1 MPRASVLAIHKEQVK
16 SMSIVVQ
23 DLALGGDGLSVMV
36 KDTIDI
42 AGYPT
47 RASSNALVDA
57 PAAGEHA
64 QVVRALLGAGCRITG
79 KTSLHELAFG
89 TTGLNAWTGTAA
101 NPRYPGY
108 IPGGSS
114 SGSAAAVAGGLCDF
128 ALGTD
133 TGGSVRIP
141 AACCGVFGLKPTFGR
156 ISRQGVMPTHSTL
169 DCVGPLARDMDR
181 LIEAMGI
188 IDPTFAPVPLPEH
201 LAIGVVAVEVHEQI
215 QAVVNQALG
224 RSHFKLLEQTLPG
237 MSAAYGAGMAII
249 NAETWAACGHLL
261 QTGRVGSDVA
271 DRLRAASLTTAKF
284 VEEAEITRRA
294 FTAEVDAALAITPI
308 LAMPTMPDFPLRV
321 VDAAD
326 TRAALG
332 MTSLVR
338 AFNLSGHPALSIPLE
353 SASGLPIGLQLIAAH
368 GADEL
373 LCAVARELVRRLE
386 E

>member
-1 MPRASVLAIHKEQVK
+1 
-16 SMSIVVQ
+16 MSIVVE
-23 DLALGGDGLSVMV
+23 DLALGGSGLSVMV

-42 AGYPT
+42 AGHAT
-47 RASSNALVDA
+47 RASSQALADA
-57 PAAGEHA
+57 PAATEHA
-64 QVVRALLGAGCRITG
+64 QVIQGVLNAGCRITG
-79 KTSLHELAFG
+79 KTGLHELAFG

-114 SGSAAAVAGGLCDF
+114 SGSAAAVAAGLCDF

-156 ISRQGVMPTHSTL
+156 VSRKGVMPAHSTL

-181 LIEAMGI
+181 LIEAMHV
-188 IDPTFAPVPLPEH
+188 IDPTFKALAALPEN
-201 LAIGVVAVEVHEQI
+201 LSIGVVAVHADEQI
-215 QAVVNQALG
+215 HAVVNQALA
-224 RSHFKLLEQTLPG
+224 RSRFALSEQSLPG
-237 MSAAYGAGMAII
+237 MRAAYGAGMVVI

-261 QTGRVGSDVA
+261 QTGRVGEDVA
-271 DRLRAASLTTAKF
+271 NRLRAASLTTAES
-284 VEEAEITRRA
+284 VEEAEIVRRV

-308 LAMPTMPDFPLRV
+308 LAMPTMPDFPLLV
-321 VDAAD
+321 ADAAD

-353 SASGLPIGLQLIAAH
+353 SASGLPVGLQLIAAH

-373 LCAVARELVRRLE
+373 LCAVGRELVRRLE

>member
-1 MPRASVLAIHKEQVK
+1 
-16 SMSIVVQ
+16 MSIVVE
-23 DLALGGDGLSVMV
+23 DLALGGSGLSVMV

-47 RASSNALVDA
+47 RASSSALADA
-57 PAAGEHA
+57 PAAGKHA
-64 QVVRALLGAGCRITG
+64 QVVQALLDAGCRISG

-114 SGSAAAVAGGLCDF
+114 SGSAAAVAAGLCDF

-156 ISRQGVMPTHSTL
+156 ISREGVMPAHSTL
-169 DCVGPLARDMDR
+169 DCVGPLARDMDC
-181 LIEAMGI
+181 LIDAMHA
-188 IDPTFAPVPLPEH
+188 IDPTFKPVSVPDNLS
-201 LAIGVVAVEVHEQI
+201 IGVVAVKADEHVS
-215 QAVVNQALG
+215 AVVSQALG
-224 RSHFKLLEQTLPG
+224 RSRFALVEQSLPG
-237 MSAAYGAGMAII
+237 MLAAYGAGMAII

-261 QTGRVGSDVA
+261 QTGRVGNDVA
-271 DRLRAASLTTAKF
+271 DRLRAASLTSVKA
-284 VEEAEITRRA
+284 VEEAEIIRRA

-308 LAMPTMPDFPLRV
+308 LAMPTMPDFPLLV
-321 VDAAD
+321 ADAAD

-353 SASGLPIGLQLIAAH
+353 SASGLPVGLQLIAAH

>member
-1 MPRASVLAIHKEQVK
+1 VTPNEQVK
-16 SMSIVVQ
+16 SMSIVVE
-23 DLALGGDGLSVMV
+23 DLALGGSGLSVMV

-42 AGYPT
+42 AGFAT
-47 RASSNALVDA
+47 RASSNALADA
-57 PAAGEHA
+57 PAASEHA
-64 QVVRALLGAGCRITG
+64 QVVQALLNAGCRISG

-114 SGSAAAVAGGLCDF
+114 SGSAAAVAAGLCDF
-128 ALGTD
+128 SLGTD

-156 ISRQGVMPTHSTL
+156 ISRQGVMPTHSSL
-169 DCVGPLARDMDR
+169 DCVGPFARDMHR
-181 LIEAMGI
+181 LIEAMQA
-188 IDPTFAPVPLPEH
+188 IDPTFTDTQVPENLP
-201 LAIGVVAVEVHEQI
+201 IGVVAVQANEQI
-215 QAVVNQALG
+215 HNVVNQALA
-224 RSHFKLLEQTLPG
+224 RSGFNLQEQSLPG
-237 MSAAYGAGMAII
+237 MAAAYGAGMAII

-261 QTGRVGSDVA
+261 QTGKVGNDVA
-271 DRLRAASLTTAKF
+271 DRLRAASLTSAES
-284 VEEAEITRRA
+284 VAEAEQVRRA

-308 LAMPTMPDFPLRV
+308 LAMPTMPNFPLLV
-321 VDAAD
+321 ADAAD

-353 SASGLPIGLQLIAAH
+353 SASGLPVGLQLIAAH

>member
-1 MPRASVLAIHKEQVK
+1 VTHNEQVK
-16 SMSIVVQ
+16 SMSIVVE
-23 DLALGGDGLSVMV
+23 DFALGGSGLSVMV

-47 RASSNALVDA
+47 RASSRALADA
-57 PAAGEHA
+57 PAAGAHA
-64 QVVRALLGAGCRITG
+64 HVVQSVLDAGCRITG

-89 TTGLNAWTGTAA
+89 TTGLNAWTGTAS

-108 IPGGSS
+108 MPGGSS
-114 SGSAAAVAGGLCDF
+114 SGSAAAVAAGLCDF

-141 AACCGVFGLKPTFGR
+141 ATCCGVFGLKPTFGR
-156 ISRQGVMPTHSTL
+156 ISRKGVMPAHSTL
-169 DCVGPLARDMDR
+169 DCVGPLARNMDC
-181 LIEAMGI
+181 LIDAMRA
-188 IDPTFAPVPLPEH
+188 IDPTFKSVPVPENLS
-201 LAIGVVAVEVHEQI
+201 IGVVAV
-215 QAVVNQALG
+215 QADEPIHAAVSQALG
-224 RSHFKLLEQTLPG
+224 RSRFALVEQSLPG
-237 MSAAYGAGMAII
+237 MLAAYDAGMAII

-261 QTGRVGSDVA
+261 QTGRIGNDVA
-271 DRLRAASLTTAKF
+271 DRLRAASLTSAES
-284 VEEAEITRRA
+284 VEKAEVIRCA

-308 LAMPTMPDFPLRV
+308 LAMPTMPGFPLLV
-321 VDAAD
+321 ADAAD

-353 SASGLPIGLQLIAAH
+353 SASGLPVGLQLIAAH

>member
-1 MPRASVLAIHKEQVK
+1 
-16 SMSIVVQ
+16 MSIVVE
-23 DLALGGDGLSVMV
+23 DLALGGSGRSVMV

-47 RASSNALVDA
+47 RASSYALADA
-57 PAAGEHA
+57 PAAVEHA
-64 QVVRALLGAGCRITG
+64 QVVQALLDAGCQITG

-89 TTGLNAWTGTAA
+89 TTGLNAWVGTAP
-101 NPRYPGY
+101 NPRYPGH

-114 SGSAAAVAGGLCDF
+114 SGSAAAVAAQLCDF

-141 AACCGVFGLKPTFGR
+141 ATCCGVFGLKPTFGR
-156 ISRQGVMPTHSTL
+156 VSRQGVMPTRSTL
-169 DCVGPLARDMDR
+169 DCVGPLAMDMDR
-181 LIEAMGI
+181 LIEAMHA
-188 IDPTFAPVPLPEH
+188 IDPTFKTMPVPENLS
-201 LAIGVVAVEVHEQI
+201 IGVVAV
-215 QAVVNQALG
+215 QAHAEIHAAVNQALG
-224 RSHFKLLEQTLPG
+224 RSGFNLVEQSLPG
-237 MSAAYGAGMAII
+237 MSAAYDAAMVVI

-261 QTGRVGSDVA
+261 ETGRVGRDVA
-271 DRLRAASLTTAKF
+271 ERLQAASLTSADSLAD
-284 VEEAEITRRA
+284 AERIRQA
-294 FTAEVDAALAITPI
+294 FTAEVNAALARTPI
-308 LAMPTMPDFPLRV
+308 LALPTMPDYPLLV
-321 VDAAD
+321 ADAVD

-353 SASGLPIGLQLIAAH
+353 GASGLPVGLQLIAAH

>member
-1 MPRASVLAIHKEQVK
+1 MTHNEQVK
-16 SMSIVVQ
+16 SMSIVVE
-23 DLALGGDGLSVMV
+23 DLALGGSGPSVMV

-42 AGYPT
+42 AGYST
-47 RASSNALVDA
+47 RASSQALADA
-57 PAAGEHA
+57 PAAREHA
-64 QVVRALLGAGCRITG
+64 QVVQAVLDAGCRITG

-114 SGSAAAVAGGLCDF
+114 SGSAAAVAAGLCDF

-156 ISRQGVMPTHSTL
+156 VSRQGVMPARSTL
-169 DCVGPLARDMDR
+169 DCVGPLARDMDS
-181 LIEAMGI
+181 LIAAMHV
-188 IDPTFAPVPLPEH
+188 IDPSFNVAAVPENLC
-201 LAIGVVAVEVHEQI
+201 IGVVAVPADEQV
-215 QAVVNQALG
+215 QAVVSQALE
-224 RSHFKLLEQTLPG
+224 RSRFTLTEQSLPG
-237 MSAAYGAGMAII
+237 MSAAYGAGMAVI

-261 QTGRVGSDVA
+261 ETGRVGQDVA
-271 DRLRAASLTTAKF
+271 DRLRAASLTSAESVT
-284 VEEAEITRRA
+284 EAELVRRA

-308 LAMPTMPDFPLRV
+308 LALPTMPDFPLLV
-321 VDAAD
+321 ADAAD

-353 SASGLPIGLQLIAAH
+353 SASGLPVGLQLIAAH

-373 LCAVARELVRRLE
+373 LCAVGRELVRRLE

>member
-1 MPRASVLAIHKEQVK
+1 MTHNEQVK
-16 SMSIVVQ
+16 SMSIVVE
-23 DLALGGDGLSVMV
+23 DLALGGSGPSVMV

-42 AGYPT
+42 AGYST
-47 RASSNALVDA
+47 RASSQALADA
-57 PAAGEHA
+57 PAAREHA
-64 QVVRALLGAGCRITG
+64 QVVQAVLDAGCRITG

-114 SGSAAAVAGGLCDF
+114 SGSAAAVAAGLCDF

-156 ISRQGVMPTHSTL
+156 VSRQGVMPARSTL
-169 DCVGPLARDMDR
+169 DCVGPLARDMDS
-181 LIEAMGI
+181 LIAAMHV
-188 IDPTFAPVPLPEH
+188 IDPSFNAAAVPENLC
-201 LAIGVVAVEVHEQI
+201 IGVVAVPADEQV
-215 QAVVNQALG
+215 QAVVNQALE
-224 RSHFKLLEQTLPG
+224 RSRFTLTEQSLPG
-237 MSAAYGAGMAII
+237 MSAAYGAGMAVI

-261 QTGRVGSDVA
+261 ETGRVGQDVA
-271 DRLRAASLTTAKF
+271 DRLRAASLTSAES
-284 VEEAEITRRA
+284 VAEAELVRRA

-308 LAMPTMPDFPLRV
+308 LALPTMPDFPLLV
-321 VDAAD
+321 ADAAD

-353 SASGLPIGLQLIAAH
+353 SASGLPVGLQLIAAH

-373 LCAVARELVRRLE
+373 LCAVGRELVRRLE

>member
-1 MPRASVLAIHKEQVK
+1 MTPNEQVK
-16 SMSIVVQ
+16 SMSIVVE
-23 DLALGGDGLSVMV
+23 DLALGGSGLSVMV

-42 AGYPT
+42 AGFAT
-47 RASSNALVDA
+47 RASSNALADA
-57 PAAGEHA
+57 PAASEHA
-64 QVVRALLGAGCRITG
+64 QVVQALLNAGCRISG

-114 SGSAAAVAGGLCDF
+114 SGSAAAVAAGLCDF
-128 ALGTD
+128 SLGTD

-156 ISRQGVMPTHSTL
+156 ISRQGVMPTHSSL
-169 DCVGPLARDMDR
+169 DCVGPFARDMHR
-181 LIEAMGI
+181 LIEAMQA
-188 IDPTFAPVPLPEH
+188 IDPTFTDTQVPENLP
-201 LAIGVVAVEVHEQI
+201 IGVVAVQANEQI
-215 QAVVNQALG
+215 HNVVNQALA
-224 RSHFKLLEQTLPG
+224 RSGFNLQEQSLPG
-237 MSAAYGAGMAII
+237 MAAAYGAGMAII

-261 QTGRVGSDVA
+261 QTGKVGNDVA
-271 DRLRAASLTTAKF
+271 DRLRAASLTSAES
-284 VEEAEITRRA
+284 VAEAEQVRRA

-308 LAMPTMPDFPLRV
+308 LAMPTMPDFPLLV
-321 VDAAD
+321 ADAAD

-353 SASGLPIGLQLIAAH
+353 SASGLPVGLQLIAAH

>member
-1 MPRASVLAIHKEQVK
+1 
-16 SMSIVVQ
+16 MSIVVEN
-23 DLALGGDGLSVMV
+23 LALGGSGLTVMV

-47 RASSNALVDA
+47 RASSHALVDA
-57 PAAGEHA
+57 PAASEHA
-64 QVVRALLGAGCRITG
+64 QVVRAVLEAGCQIIG

-114 SGSAAAVAGGLCDF
+114 SGSAAAVAAGLCDF
-128 ALGTD
+128 SLGTD

-156 ISRQGVMPTHSTL
+156 ISRQGVMPAISSL
-169 DCVGPLARDMDR
+169 DCVGPFARDMDR
-181 LIEAMGI
+181 LIEAMQI
-188 IDPTFAPVPLPEH
+188 IDPAFTSIAAPESLT
-201 LAIGVVAVEVHEQI
+201 IGVVEVEANEQI
-215 QAVVNQALG
+215 HAMINQALA
-224 RSHFKLLEQTLPG
+224 RSRFTLREQALPG
-237 MSAAYGAGMAII
+237 MAAAYGAGMAII

-261 QTGRVGSDVA
+261 QTGRVGQDVA
-271 DRLRAASLTTAKF
+271 DRLRAASLTSAES
-284 VEEAEITRRA
+284 VAEAEIVRSA
-294 FTAEVDAALAITPI
+294 FIAEVDAALAITPI
-308 LAMPTMPDFPLRV
+308 LALPTMPDFPLLV
-321 VDAAD
+321 ADAAD

-353 SASGLPIGLQLIAAH
+353 SASGLPVGLQLIAAR

>member
-1 MPRASVLAIHKEQVK
+1 
-16 SMSIVVQ
+16 MSIVVE
-23 DLALGGDGLSVMV
+23 DLALGGNGLSVMV

-47 RASSNALVDA
+47 RASSRALADA
-57 PAAGEHA
+57 PAAAEHA
-64 QVVRALLGAGCRITG
+64 QVVQSVLEAGCRITG

-89 TTGLNAWTGTAA
+89 TTGLNAWTGTAS

-114 SGSAAAVAGGLCDF
+114 SGSAAAVAAGLCDF

-141 AACCGVFGLKPTFGR
+141 AACCGVFGLKPTLGR
-156 ISRQGVMPTHSTL
+156 VSRQGVMPARSTL
-169 DCVGPLARDMDR
+169 DCVGPLALDMNR
-181 LIEAMGI
+181 LIAAMRV
-188 IDPTFAPVPLPEH
+188 IDPTFTSLPATEH
-201 LAIGVVAVEVHEQI
+201 LSIGVVAVEANEQVH
-215 QAVVNQALG
+215 AVVNQALA
-224 RSHFKLLEQTLPG
+224 RSRFRLLEQTLPG
-237 MSAAYGAGMAII
+237 MAAAYGAGMVVI

-271 DRLRAASLTTAKF
+271 DRLRAASLTS
-284 VEEAEITRRA
+284 VEALEGAEAIRRA
-294 FTAEVDAALAITPI
+294 FIAEVDAALAITPI
-308 LAMPTMPDFPLRV
+308 LAMPTMPDFPLLV
-321 VDAAD
+321 ADAAD

-353 SASGLPIGLQLIAAH
+353 SASGLPVGLQLIAAH

>member
-1 MPRASVLAIHKEQVK
+1 
-16 SMSIVVQ
+16 MSIVVE
-23 DLALGGDGLSVMV
+23 DLALGANGLSVMV

-47 RASSNALVDA
+47 RASSRALADA
-57 PAAGEHA
+57 PAAAEHA
-64 QVVRALLGAGCRITG
+64 QVVAALLAAGWRVTG

-89 TTGLNAWTGTAA
+89 TTGLNAWTGTPA

-114 SGSAAAVAGGLCDF
+114 SGSAAAVAAGLCDV

-156 ISRQGVMPTHSTL
+156 VSRQGVMPARSSL
-169 DCVGPLARDMDR
+169 DCVGPLARDMDS
-181 LIEAMGI
+181 LIAAMHA
-188 IDPTFAPVPLPEH
+188 IDPTFTTPKLPH
-201 LAIGVVAVEVHEQI
+201 SLTIGVVGVAACAPVQVAVS
-215 QAVVNQALG
+215 QALARCG
-224 RSHFKLLEQTLPG
+224 WPLVAQSLPG
-237 MSAAYGAGMAII
+237 MAAAYGAAMAVI
-249 NAETWAACGHLL
+249 NGETWAACGHLL
-261 QTGRVGSDVA
+261 ATGHVGNDVA
-271 DRLRAASLTTAKF
+271 ERLRAASLTSPQAL
-284 VEEAEITRRA
+284 ADADIIRRT
-294 FTAEVDAALAITPI
+294 FTAEVDAALAVTPI
-308 LAMPTMPDFPLRV
+308 LALPTMPDLPLLV
-321 VDAAD
+321 ADAAD

-338 AFNLSGHPALSIPLE
+338 AFNLSGHPALSIPLH
-353 SASGLPIGLQLIAAH
+353 SASGLPVGLQLIAAH

>member
-1 MPRASVLAIHKEQVK
+1 MTHNEQVK
-16 SMSIVVQ
+16 SMSIVVE
-23 DLALGGDGLSVMV
+23 DLALGGSGPSVMV

-42 AGYPT
+42 AGYST
-47 RASSNALVDA
+47 RASSQALADA
-57 PAAGEHA
+57 PAAREHA
-64 QVVRALLGAGCRITG
+64 QVVQAVLDAGCRITG

-114 SGSAAAVAGGLCDF
+114 SGSAAAVAAGLCDF

-156 ISRQGVMPTHSTL
+156 VSRQGVMPARSTL
-169 DCVGPLARDMDR
+169 DCVGPLARDMDS
-181 LIEAMGI
+181 LIAAMHV
-188 IDPTFAPVPLPEH
+188 IDPSFNVAAVPENLC
-201 LAIGVVAVEVHEQI
+201 IGVVAVPADEQV
-215 QAVVNQALG
+215 QAVVSQALE
-224 RSHFKLLEQTLPG
+224 RSRFTLAEQSLPG
-237 MSAAYGAGMAII
+237 MSAAYGAGMAVI

-261 QTGRVGSDVA
+261 ETGRVGQDVA
-271 DRLRAASLTTAKF
+271 DRLRAASVTSAES
-284 VEEAEITRRA
+284 VAEAELVRRA

-308 LAMPTMPDFPLRV
+308 LALPTMPDFPLLV
-321 VDAAD
+321 ADAAD

-353 SASGLPIGLQLIAAH
+353 SASGLPVGLQLIAAH

-373 LCAVARELVRRLE
+373 LCAVGRELVRRLE

>member
-1 MPRASVLAIHKEQVK
+1 
-16 SMSIVVQ
+16 MSIVVE
-23 DLALGGDGLSVMV
+23 DLALGGNGLSVMV

-47 RASSNALVDA
+47 RASSSALADA

-64 QVVRALLGAGCRITG
+64 HVVQSVLKAGCQITG

-89 TTGLNAWTGTAA
+89 TTGLNAWTGTAS

-114 SGSAAAVAGGLCDF
+114 SGSAAAVAAGLCDF

-156 ISRQGVMPTHSTL
+156 VSRQGVMPARSTL
-169 DCVGPLARDMDR
+169 DCVGPLALDIER
-181 LIEAMGI
+181 LIEAMRV
-188 IDPTFAPVPLPEH
+188 IDPTFTSVPVPEH
-201 LAIGVVAVEVHEQI
+201 LAIGVVAVEANEQI
-215 QAVVNQALG
+215 HSVVNQALG
-224 RSHFKLLEQTLPG
+224 RSRFKLLEQTLPG
-237 MSAAYGAGMAII
+237 MAAAYGAGMVII

-261 QTGRVGSDVA
+261 QTGRVGNDVA
-271 DRLRAASLTTAKF
+271 DRLRAASLTSAES
-284 VEEAEITRRA
+284 VEEAEIIRRA
-294 FTAEVDAALAITPI
+294 FIAEVDAALAITPI
-308 LAMPTMPDFPLRV
+308 LAMPTMPDFPLLV
-321 VDAAD
+321 ADAAD

-353 SASGLPIGLQLIAAH
+353 SASGLPVGLQLIAAH

>member
-1 MPRASVLAIHKEQVK
+1 MTHNEQVK
-16 SMSIVVQ
+16 SMSIVVE
-23 DLALGGDGLSVMV
+23 DLALGGSGPSVMV

-42 AGYPT
+42 AGYST
-47 RASSNALVDA
+47 RASSQALADA
-57 PAAGEHA
+57 PAAREHA
-64 QVVRALLGAGCRITG
+64 QVVQAVLDAGCRITG

-114 SGSAAAVAGGLCDF
+114 SGSAAAVAAGLCDF

-156 ISRQGVMPTHSTL
+156 VSRQGVMPARSTL
-169 DCVGPLARDMDR
+169 DCVGPLARDMDS
-181 LIEAMGI
+181 LIAAMHV
-188 IDPTFAPVPLPEH
+188 IDPSFNAAEVPENLC
-201 LAIGVVAVEVHEQI
+201 IGVVAVPADEQV
-215 QAVVNQALG
+215 QAVVSQALE
-224 RSHFKLLEQTLPG
+224 RSRFTLTEQSLPG
-237 MSAAYGAGMAII
+237 MSAAYGAGMAVI

-261 QTGRVGSDVA
+261 ETGRVGQDVA
-271 DRLRAASLTTAKF
+271 DRLRAASLTSAES
-284 VEEAEITRRA
+284 VAEAELVRRA

-308 LAMPTMPDFPLRV
+308 LALPTMPDFPLLV
-321 VDAAD
+321 ADAAD

-353 SASGLPIGLQLIAAH
+353 SASGLPVGLQLIAAH

-373 LCAVARELVRRLE
+373 LCAVGRELVRRLE

>member
-1 MPRASVLAIHKEQVK
+1 
-16 SMSIVVQ
+16 MSIVVE
-23 DLALGGDGLSVMV
+23 DLALGGSGLSVMV

-47 RASSNALVDA
+47 RASSSALADA

-64 QVVRALLGAGCRITG
+64 QVVRALLDAGCRISG

-114 SGSAAAVAGGLCDF
+114 SGSAAAVAAGLCDF

-141 AACCGVFGLKPTFGR
+141 AACCGVYGLKPTFGR
-156 ISRQGVMPTHSTL
+156 VSRKGVMPAHSTL
-169 DCVGPLARDMDR
+169 DCVGPLARDMEC
-181 LIEAMGI
+181 LIDAMHA
-188 IDPTFAPVPLPEH
+188 IDPTFKAVSVPENLS
-201 LAIGVVAVEVHEQI
+201 IGVVAVHADEHI
-215 QAVVNQALG
+215 RAVVSQALG
-224 RSHFKLLEQTLPG
+224 RSRFALVEQSLPG

-261 QTGRVGSDVA
+261 QTGRVGNDVA
-271 DRLRAASLTTAKF
+271 DRLRAASLTSAEA
-284 VEEAEITRRA
+284 VEEAEIIRRV

-308 LAMPTMPDFPLRV
+308 LAMPTMPDFPLLV
-321 VDAAD
+321 ADAAD

-353 SASGLPIGLQLIAAH
+353 SASGLPVGLQLIAAH

>member
-1 MPRASVLAIHKEQVK
+1 
-16 SMSIVVQ
+16 MSIVVE
-23 DLALGGDGLSVMV
+23 DLAIGRNGLSVMV

-47 RASSNALVDA
+47 RASSHALADA
-57 PAAGEHA
+57 PAATEHA
-64 QVVRALLGAGCRITG
+64 QVVQSLLDAGCQITG

-89 TTGLNAWTGTAA
+89 TTGLNAWTGTAS

-114 SGSAAAVAGGLCDF
+114 SGSAAAVAAGLCDF

-156 ISRQGVMPTHSTL
+156 VSRKGVMPTHSTL
-169 DCVGPLARDMDR
+169 DCVGPLAADMDR
-181 LIEAMGI
+181 LVQGMQA
-188 IDPTFAPVPLPEH
+188 IDPTFKSVALPQNIS
-201 LAIGVVAVEVHEQI
+201 IGVVAVHANDQIHGAVNTALERSRFPLVEQ
-215 QAVVNQALG
+215 
-224 RSHFKLLEQTLPG
+224 SLPG
-237 MSAAYGAGMAII
+237 MLAAYGAGMVVI
-249 NAETWAACGHLL
+249 NAETFAACGHLL
-261 QTGRVGSDVA
+261 QTGRVGNDVA
-271 DRLRAASLTTAKF
+271 DRLRAASLTTAES
-284 VEEAEITRRA
+284 VAEAEIIRQA
-294 FTAEVDAALAITPI
+294 FIAEVDAALAITPI
-308 LAMPTMPDFPLRV
+308 LAMPTMPEYPLLV
-321 VDAAD
+321 ADAAD

-353 SASGLPIGLQLIAAH
+353 GASGLPVGLQLIAAH

-373 LCAVARELVRRLE
+373 LCAVARELVRRQE
-386 E
+386 D

>member
-1 MPRASVLAIHKEQVK
+1 
-16 SMSIVVQ
+16 MSIVVE
-23 DLALGGDGLSVMV
+23 DLALGGSGLSVMV

-42 AGYPT
+42 AGFAT
-47 RASSNALVDA
+47 RASSNALADA
-57 PAAGEHA
+57 PAASEHA
-64 QVVRALLGAGCRITG
+64 QVVQALLNAGCRISG

-114 SGSAAAVAGGLCDF
+114 SGSAAAVAAGLCDF
-128 ALGTD
+128 SLGTD

-156 ISRQGVMPTHSTL
+156 ISRQGVMPTHSSL
-169 DCVGPLARDMDR
+169 DCVGPFARDMHR
-181 LIEAMGI
+181 LIEAMQV
-188 IDPTFAPVPLPEH
+188 IDPTFTDTSVPEH
-201 LAIGVVAVEVHEQI
+201 LTIGVVAVQANEQI
-215 QAVVNQALG
+215 HAVVNQALANSG
-224 RSHFKLLEQTLPG
+224 FALQEQALPG
-237 MSAAYGAGMAII
+237 MAAAYGAGMAII

-261 QTGRVGSDVA
+261 QTGKVGNDVA
-271 DRLRAASLTTAKF
+271 DRLRAASQTSAES
-284 VEEAEITRRA
+284 VAEAEQVRRA
-294 FTAEVDAALAITPI
+294 FIAEVDAALAITPI
-308 LAMPTMPDFPLRV
+308 LAMPTMPDFPLLV
-321 VDAAD
+321 ADAAD

-353 SASGLPIGLQLIAAH
+353 SASGLPVGLQLIAAH

>member
-1 MPRASVLAIHKEQVK
+1 MTHNEQVK
-16 SMSIVVQ
+16 SMSIVVE
-23 DLALGGDGLSVMV
+23 DLALGGSGPSVMV

-42 AGYPT
+42 AGYST
-47 RASSNALVDA
+47 RASSQALADA
-57 PAAGEHA
+57 PAAREHA
-64 QVVRALLGAGCRITG
+64 QVVQALLDAGCRITG

-114 SGSAAAVAGGLCDF
+114 SGSAAAVAAGLCDF

-156 ISRQGVMPTHSTL
+156 VSRQGVMPARSTL
-169 DCVGPLARDMDR
+169 DCVGPLARDMDS
-181 LIEAMGI
+181 LIAAMHV
-188 IDPTFAPVPLPEH
+188 IDPSFNAAAVPENLC
-201 LAIGVVAVEVHEQI
+201 IGVVAVPADEQV
-215 QAVVNQALG
+215 QAVVSQALE
-224 RSHFKLLEQTLPG
+224 RSRFTLAEQSLPG
-237 MSAAYGAGMAII
+237 MSAAYGAGMAVI

-261 QTGRVGSDVA
+261 ETGRVGQDVA
-271 DRLRAASLTTAKF
+271 DRLRAASLTSAESVT
-284 VEEAEITRRA
+284 EAELVRCA

-308 LAMPTMPDFPLRV
+308 LALPTMPDFPLLV
-321 VDAAD
+321 ADAAD

-353 SASGLPIGLQLIAAH
+353 SASGLPVGLQLIAAH

-373 LCAVARELVRRLE
+373 LCAVGRELVRRLE

>member
-1 MPRASVLAIHKEQVK
+1 MTHNEQVK
-16 SMSIVVQ
+16 SMSIVVE
-23 DLALGGDGLSVMV
+23 DLALGGSGPSVMV

-42 AGYPT
+42 AGYST
-47 RASSNALVDA
+47 RASSQALADA
-57 PAAGEHA
+57 PAAREHA
-64 QVVRALLGAGCRITG
+64 QVVQAVLDAGCRITG

-114 SGSAAAVAGGLCDF
+114 SGSAAAVAAGLCDF

-156 ISRQGVMPTHSTL
+156 VSRQGVMPARSTL
-169 DCVGPLARDMDR
+169 DCVGPLARDMDS
-181 LIEAMGI
+181 LIAAMHV
-188 IDPTFAPVPLPEH
+188 IDPSFNVAAVPENLC
-201 LAIGVVAVEVHEQI
+201 IGVVAVPADDQV
-215 QAVVNQALG
+215 QAVVSQALE
-224 RSHFKLLEQTLPG
+224 RSRFTLTEQSLPG
-237 MSAAYGAGMAII
+237 MSAAYGAGMAVI

-261 QTGRVGSDVA
+261 ETGRVGQDVA
-271 DRLRAASLTTAKF
+271 DRLRAASLTSAES
-284 VEEAEITRRA
+284 VAEAELVRRA

-308 LAMPTMPDFPLRV
+308 LALPTMPDFPLLV
-321 VDAAD
+321 ADAAD

-353 SASGLPIGLQLIAAH
+353 SASGLPVGLQLIAAH

-373 LCAVARELVRRLE
+373 LCAVGRELVRRLE

>member
-1 MPRASVLAIHKEQVK
+1 
-16 SMSIVVQ
+16 MSIVVE
-23 DLALGGDGLSVMV
+23 DLALGGSGPLVMV

-47 RASSNALVDA
+47 RASSHALVDA
-57 PAAGEHA
+57 PAASEHA
-64 QVVRALLGAGCRITG
+64 QVVQAVLDAGCRITG

-89 TTGLNAWTGTAA
+89 TTGLNAWAGTAA

-114 SGSAAAVAGGLCDF
+114 SGSAAAVAAGLCDF

-156 ISRQGVMPTHSTL
+156 VSRKGVMPARSSL
-169 DCVGPLARDMDR
+169 DCVGPLARDMDS
-181 LIEAMGI
+181 LIVGMHV
-188 IDPTFAPVPLPEH
+188 IDATFKVAAVPQNLS
-201 LAIGVVAVEVHEQI
+201 IGVVAVQANEQVH
-215 QAVVNQALG
+215 AVVNQALE
-224 RSHFKLLEQTLPG
+224 RSRFTLTEQSLPG
-237 MSAAYGAGMAII
+237 MLAAYGAGMAVI

-261 QTGRVGSDVA
+261 ETGRVGQDVT
-271 DRLRAASLTTAKF
+271 DRLRAASLTS
-284 VEEAEITRRA
+284 AESVADAERVRRA

-308 LAMPTMPDFPLRV
+308 LAMPTMPDFPLLV
-321 VDAAD
+321 ADAAD

-338 AFNLSGHPALSIPLE
+338 AFNLSGHPALSIPLQ
-353 SASGLPIGLQLIAAH
+353 SASGLPVGLQLIAAH

-373 LCAVARELVRRLE
+373 LCAVGRELVRRLE

>member
-1 MPRASVLAIHKEQVK
+1 
-16 SMSIVVQ
+16 MSIVVE
-23 DLALGGDGLSVMV
+23 DLALGGSGPAVMV

-47 RASSNALVDA
+47 RASSYALVDA
-57 PAAGEHA
+57 PAATVHA
-64 QVVRALLGAGCRITG
+64 DVVQALLDAGCKITG

-89 TTGLNAWTGTAA
+89 TTGLNAWVGTAS

-114 SGSAAAVAGGLCDF
+114 SGSAAAVAAGLCDF
-128 ALGTD
+128 SLGTD

-156 ISRQGVMPTHSTL
+156 VSRQGVMPARSTL
-169 DCVGPLARDMDR
+169 DCVGPFAADMDR
-181 LIEAMGI
+181 LIEAMQI
-188 IDPTFAPVPLPEH
+188 IDPTFTAVPVPQALS
-201 LAIGVVAVEVHEQI
+201 IGVVSVEANPQI
-215 QAVVNQALG
+215 QAAVNDALA
-224 RSHFKLLEQTLPG
+224 RSGFDLVEQSLPG
-237 MSAAYGAGMAII
+237 MQAAYGAGMVVI

-261 QTGRVGSDVA
+261 ETGRVGNDVA
-271 DRLRAASLTTAKF
+271 SRLEAASLTTAESL
-284 VEEAEITRRA
+284 VDAEIIRRA
-294 FTAEVDAALAITPI
+294 FTAEVDAALAKTPI
-308 LAMPTMPDFPLRV
+308 LALPTMPDYPLLV
-321 VDAAD
+321 SDAAD

-353 SASGLPIGLQLIAAH
+353 GASGLPVGLQLIAAH

-386 E
+386 D

>member
-1 MPRASVLAIHKEQVK
+1 MTPNEQVM
-16 SMSIVVQ
+16 SMSIVVE
-23 DLALGGDGLSVMV
+23 DLALGGSGPSVMV

-42 AGYPT
+42 AGFAT
-47 RASSNALVDA
+47 RASSNALADA

-64 QVVRALLGAGCRITG
+64 CVVQALLNAGCRISG

-114 SGSAAAVAGGLCDF
+114 SGSAAAVAAGLCDF
-128 ALGTD
+128 SLGTD

-156 ISRQGVMPTHSTL
+156 ISRQGVMPTHSSL
-169 DCVGPLARDMDR
+169 DCVGPFARDMDR
-181 LIEAMGI
+181 LIEAMQV
-188 IDPTFAPVPLPEH
+188 IDPTFTDTQVPEH
-201 LAIGVVAVEVHEQI
+201 LAIGVVAVQANEQI
-215 QAVVNQALG
+215 HSVVNQALA
-224 RSHFKLLEQTLPG
+224 RSGFNLQQQSLPG
-237 MSAAYGAGMAII
+237 MAAAYGAGMAII

-261 QTGRVGSDVA
+261 QTGKVGNDVA
-271 DRLRAASLTTAKF
+271 DRLRAASLTSAES
-284 VEEAEITRRA
+284 VAEAEEVRRA

-308 LAMPTMPDFPLRV
+308 LAMPTMPDFPLLV
-321 VDAAD
+321 ADAAD

-353 SASGLPIGLQLIAAH
+353 SASGLPVGLQLIAAH

>member
-1 MPRASVLAIHKEQVK
+1 
-16 SMSIVVQ
+16 MSIVVEN
-23 DLALGGDGLSVMV
+23 LALGGSGLTVMV

-47 RASSNALVDA
+47 RASSYALADV
-57 PAAGEHA
+57 AAAVEHA
-64 QVVRALLGAGCRITG
+64 PVVQAVLDAGCQIIG

-89 TTGLNAWTGTAA
+89 TTGLNAWAGTAP

-114 SGSAAAVAGGLCDF
+114 SGSAAAVAAGLCDF

-156 ISRQGVMPTHSTL
+156 VSRQGVMPARSTL
-169 DCVGPLARDMDR
+169 DCVGPLARDMDC
-181 LIEAMGI
+181 LIDAMQA
-188 IDPTFAPVPLPEH
+188 IDPTFKPVSMPEN
-201 LAIGVVAVEVHEQI
+201 LAIGVVAVQADERIH
-215 QAVVNQALG
+215 AVVSQALG
-224 RSHFKLLEQTLPG
+224 RSRFTLVEQSLPG
-237 MSAAYGAGMAII
+237 MLAAYGAAMVVI
-249 NAETWAACGHLL
+249 NAETWAGCGHLL
-261 QTGRVGSDVA
+261 QTGRVGQDVA
-271 DRLRAASLTTAKF
+271 DRLRAASLTAAES
-284 VEEAEITRRA
+284 VEEAEVIRRA

-308 LAMPTMPDFPLRV
+308 LAMPTMPDFPLLV
-321 VDAAD
+321 ADAAD

-338 AFNLSGHPALSIPLE
+338 AFNLCGHPALSIPLE
-353 SASGLPIGLQLIAAH
+353 SASGLPVGLQLIAAH

>member
-1 MPRASVLAIHKEQVK
+1 
-16 SMSIVVQ
+16 MSIVVE
-23 DLALGGDGLSVMV
+23 DLALGGNGLSVMV

-47 RASSNALVDA
+47 RASSSALADA

-64 QVVRALLGAGCRITG
+64 HVVQSVLDAGCRITG

-89 TTGLNAWTGTAA
+89 TTGLNAWTGTAS

-114 SGSAAAVAGGLCDF
+114 SGSAAAVAAGLCDF

-156 ISRQGVMPTHSTL
+156 VSRQGVMPARSTL
-169 DCVGPLARDMDR
+169 DCVGPLALDMDR
-181 LIEAMGI
+181 LIEAMRV
-188 IDPTFAPVPLPEH
+188 IDPTFTAISVPEH
-201 LAIGVVAVEVHEQI
+201 LAIGVVAVEANEQVH
-215 QAVVNQALG
+215 AVVSQALA
-224 RSHFKLLEQTLPG
+224 RSRFKLLEQTLPG
-237 MSAAYGAGMAII
+237 MAAAYGAGMVII

-271 DRLRAASLTTAKF
+271 DRLRAASLTSAES
-284 VEEAEITRRA
+284 VEEAEIIRRA
-294 FTAEVDAALAITPI
+294 FIAEVDAALAITPI
-308 LAMPTMPDFPLRV
+308 LAMPTMPDFPLLV
-321 VDAAD
+321 ADAAD

-353 SASGLPIGLQLIAAH
+353 SASGLPVGLQLIAAH

-373 LCAVARELVRRLE
+373 LCAVARHLVRRLE

>member
-1 MPRASVLAIHKEQVK
+1 
-16 SMSIVVQ
+16 MSIVVE
-23 DLALGGDGLSVMV
+23 DLALGGNGLSVMV

-47 RASSNALVDA
+47 RASSSALADA

-64 QVVRALLGAGCRITG
+64 RVVQSVLDAGCRITG

-89 TTGLNAWTGTAA
+89 TTGLNAWTGTAS

-114 SGSAAAVAGGLCDF
+114 SGSAAAVAAGLCDF

-156 ISRQGVMPTHSTL
+156 VSRQGVMPARSTL
-169 DCVGPLARDMDR
+169 DCVGPLARDMER
-181 LIEAMGI
+181 LIEAMHI
-188 IDPTFAPVPLPEH
+188 IDPSFASIPVPEH
-201 LAIGVVAVEVHEQI
+201 LAIGVVAVEANEQI
-215 QAVVNQALG
+215 HSVVNQALG
-224 RSHFKLLEQTLPG
+224 RSRFKLLEQKLPG
-237 MSAAYGAGMAII
+237 MAAAYDAGMVII

-261 QTGRVGSDVA
+261 QTCRVGSDVA
-271 DRLRAASLTTAKF
+271 DRLRAASLTTAES
-284 VEEAEITRRA
+284 VEEAEIIRRA
-294 FTAEVDAALAITPI
+294 FIAEVDAALAITPI
-308 LAMPTMPDFPLRV
+308 LAMPTMPDFPLLV
-321 VDAAD
+321 ADAAD

-353 SASGLPIGLQLIAAH
+353 SASGLPVGLQLIAAH

>member
-1 MPRASVLAIHKEQVK
+1 MTPNEQVM
-16 SMSIVVQ
+16 SMSIVVE
-23 DLALGGDGLSVMV
+23 DLALGGSGPSVMV

-42 AGYPT
+42 AGFAT
-47 RASSNALVDA
+47 RASSNALADA

-64 QVVRALLGAGCRITG
+64 CVVQALLNAGCRISG

-114 SGSAAAVAGGLCDF
+114 SGSAAAVAAGLCDF
-128 ALGTD
+128 SLGTD

-156 ISRQGVMPTHSTL
+156 ISRQGVMPTHSSL
-169 DCVGPLARDMDR
+169 DCVGPFARDMHR
-181 LIEAMGI
+181 LIEAMQV
-188 IDPTFAPVPLPEH
+188 IDPTFTDTQVPEH
-201 LAIGVVAVEVHEQI
+201 LTIGVVAVQANEQI
-215 QAVVNQALG
+215 RSVVNQALA
-224 RSHFKLLEQTLPG
+224 RSGFNLQQQSLPG
-237 MSAAYGAGMAII
+237 MAAAYGAGMAII

-261 QTGRVGSDVA
+261 QTGKVGNDVA
-271 DRLRAASLTTAKF
+271 DRLRAASLTSAES
-284 VEEAEITRRA
+284 VAEAEEVRRA

-308 LAMPTMPDFPLRV
+308 LAMPTMPDFPLLV
-321 VDAAD
+321 ADAAD

-353 SASGLPIGLQLIAAH
+353 SASGLPVGLQLIAAH